1 MITEKLTV
9 VYKDRMLHYKIGQ
22 LSILTEVQVIL
33 QSMFVAK
40 GAVILSVP
48 KLTHMNYVLTESS
61 NERVKDFVFQSLR
74 MYSEPQV
81 EKRVN

>member
-1 MITEKLTV
+1 
-9 VYKDRMLHYKIGQ
+9 
-22 LSILTEVQVIL
+22 L
-33 QSMFVAK
+33 QSMFVAN

-61 NERVKDFVFQSLR
+61 SDRVKDFVFQTLR

>member
-1 MITEKLTV
+1 V
-9 VYKDRMLHYKIGQ
+9 Q
-22 LSILTEVQVIL
+22 LIL
-33 QSMFVAK
+33 QSMFIAN
-40 GAVILSVP
+40 GAVILQVP

-61 NERVKDFVFQSLR
+61 SDRVKDFVFQTLR